1 MHRWEVFL
9 VYAFFYSEAS
19 QIVEAFYNESETL
32 EWLRELLIHR
42 GTGYIPE
49 SEITDLPNE
58 TKLAQVTKT
67 GFVLIVH
74 SMS

>member
-1 MHRWEVFL
+1 M
-9 VYAFFYSEAS
+9 
-19 QIVEAFYNESETL
+19 EAFYNESETL

-42 GTGYIPE
+42 GTGYILE

-67 GFVLIVH
+67 GFVVIVH